1 MKIVKYFFVG
11 GISAIIDVGLFS
23 FFTGYFNWPWLPVS
37 VITFI
42 LATLVNYYLS
52 IFFVFQSGIR
62 YRKKQE
68 IFRVFVISSLALV
81 INQIILFISIEIF
94 ELNPIKSKILAT
106 GSVFFWNYFGR
117 SRLIF
122 NIN

>member
-23 FFTGYFNWPWLPVS
+23 FFTGYLSWPWLPVS
-37 VITFI
+37 VVTFI

-106 GSVFFWNYFGR
+106 GSVFFWNFFGR
-117 SRLIF
+117 SRFIF